1 MPASPRGYH
10 TLTEYRDCPRR
21 FFLHRV
27 CGLEPQK
34 DRSSLITGRLIHEF
48 QEGVFNLMKNKRE
61 VDGEALLRELDAV
74 FDTNREAFYAEEDF
88 IKARREVLGGCSQWL
103 RTFYEQDSLNLIP
116 IQAEWLLKTKV
127 GGGYDLTG
135 RLDRVYW
142 SKEDNEF
149 VIMDTKTTRWGAYT
163 VEKAFALDDQATV
176 YERLLRTAGP
186 INIPDVGV
194 RDPMKCTIAVIPDI
208 MDLKPKTPSCLRT
221 VVIRKNNVHWI
232 QFSVGAYRT
241 LQDIQ
246 ESISGYNSYLADNGQ
261 ADPFYYF
268 PCHASTC
275 SKFGC
280 DYADLCK
287 SEEIDPSTEAL
298 PGFIKIVPN
307 TEVFFVKEIDISSS
321 SPYTDEGGVADV

>member
-1 MPASPRGYH
+1 VPASPRGYH
-10 TLTEYRDCPRR
+10 TLTEYRDCPRK
-21 FFLHRV
+21 FFLHRM

-48 QEGVFNLMKNKRE
+48 QEGVFNLMKNKLG
-61 VDGEALLRELDAV
+61 VDEEALLTELDEV
-74 FDTNREAFYAEEDF
+74 LNSNREAFYAEEDF
-88 IKARREVLGGCSQWL
+88 VKARREVLSGCSQWFK
-103 RTFYEQDSLNLIP
+103 TFYTQDALNLVP
-116 IQAEWLLKTKV
+116 LHAEWLLKTKIEED
-127 GGGYDLTG
+127 YDLTG

-142 SKEDNEF
+142 SREDNEF

-176 YERLLRTAGP
+176 YERLLKTAGP

-194 RDPMKCTIAVIPDI
+194 RDPMDCTIAIIPDI
-208 MDLKPKTPSCLRT
+208 MDLKPKTPVCLRT
-221 VVIRKNNVHWI
+221 VVIRKNNAHWM
-232 QFSVGAYRT
+232 QFSLGASRT

-246 ESISGYNSYLADNGQ
+246 SSIRGYEFDQQEGYPN
-261 ADPFYYF
+261 PFYNF

-287 SEEIDPSTEAL
+287 VTEIDPFTEAL
-298 PGFIKIVPN
+298 PGFIKVEP
-307 TEVFFVKEIDISSS
+307 TPDLFFAKEIDISSS
-321 SPYTDEGGVADV
+321 SLYTDEGGVADV